1 MLHFLLGTLCSFQG
15 KNDKKLLDTEGYH
28 LITLSTY
35 IALSK
40 KPYEPLSLWVVPNYC
55 LAHGLN
61 ILEAQNCSYN
71 PCLCINDKGNYRPI
85 CLSNVCSKIVEMA
98 LARRLSDYLHSSH
111 NQFGFKLDHGTE
123 LCVFT
128 FKELLRF
135 YVEYGSAMHVAS
147 LDASKA
153 FDRVN
158 RCKLLTKLE
167 NRGVAKYIL
176 RLISYDFIS
185 QHICIRWGNS
195 CSDFFTSTNGVKQG
209 GILSPLFFN
218 VYMDNLSAQ
227 LNSQHIGCST
237 GDVVVNHMLYADD
250 IALFSPSAKG
260 LQKLLDMCFTY
271 GCSHAIQFNPL
282 KSVVMYIDSRKLG
295 AARPMVIGSDQLNF
309 VSYYTY
315 LGHIISD
322 DLSDESDMKAK
333 ARQMYARSNMLR
345 QRFHFCSADVK
356 NKLFSTCF
364 NNIYMCALW
373 VKCSKSTFHMFIV
386 YYNNCYRILQRLPM
400 RCSASGMFAAA
411 MLTQAVQCLE
421 NVFTV

>member
-1 MLHFLLGTLCSFQG
+1 MIAISNTLVRLTIVANITSIPACALLVGPHATVGATHPWHFSPSLQLETVRHKIIFVAYLTYFFGTSVLA
-15 KNDKKLLDTEGYH
+15 
-28 LITLSTY
+28 TY
-35 IALSK
+35 
-40 KPYEPLSLWVVPNYC
+40 
-55 LAHGLN
+55 
-61 ILEAQNCSYN
+61 
-71 PCLCINDKGNYRPI
+71 
-85 CLSNVCSKIVEMA
+85 
-98 LARRLSDYLHSSH
+98 
-111 NQFGFKLDHGTE
+111 
-123 LCVFT
+123 
-128 FKELLRF
+128 
-135 YVEYGSAMHVAS
+135 
-147 LDASKA
+147 
-153 FDRVN
+153 
-158 RCKLLTKLE
+158 
-167 NRGVAKYIL
+167 
-176 RLISYDFIS
+176 
-185 QHICIRWGNS
+185 
-195 CSDFFTSTNGVKQG
+195 SDFFTSTNGVKQG

-227 LNSQHIGCST
+227 LNSRHIGCST

-271 GCSHAIQFNPL
+271 GCSHDIQFNPL

-315 LGHIISD
+315 LGHIICD

-356 NKLFSTCF
+356 NKLFSTFF

-373 VKCSKSTFHMFIV
+373 VKCTKSTFHMFIV
-386 YYNNCYRILQRLPM
+386 SYNNCYRILHRLPM

-411 MLTQAVQCLE
+411 NVNSGSAVFRKCIYSLMTRINRSSNDIIC
-421 NVFTV
+421 NVANGDVYLLSTLRRRWLIQLYNF